1 VGLPAAAK
9 AAVIAPTGGPS
20 RRRIFGDRVRGA
32 KISAEHARQRAKEAA
47 READAAECLLWSEQM
62 EAFGGTGAAV
72 SNHRSVPQ
80 RRLSSAFSACCIGII
95 GCYLADSRSAHA
107 DGGACHL
114 LGEDLLLRN
123 RFAWAALITHAFAKL
138 RARTY
143 PTKARGFVSH
153 KLSRP
158 RLTSANLLHAGLSE
172 EFDAKRLWPP
182 IWKSFYH
189 RLSA

>member
-1 VGLPAAAK
+1 MPAMVG
-9 AAVIAPTGGPS
+9 TDG
-20 RRRIFGDRVRGA
+20 R
-32 KISAEHARQRAKEAA
+32 
-47 READAAECLLWSEQM
+47 LWRP
-62 EAFGGTGAAV
+62 GAAIAD
-72 SNHRSVPQ
+72 HRAMPQ
-80 RRLSSAFSACCIGII
+80 RRL
-95 GCYLADSRSAHA
+95 
-107 DGGACHL
+107 CHL

-123 RFAWAALITHAFAKL
+123 RFACAALITHAFAKL

>member
-1 VGLPAAAK
+1 M
-9 AAVIAPTGGPS
+9 S
-20 RRRIFGDRVRGA
+20 
-32 KISAEHARQRAKEAA
+32 
-47 READAAECLLWSEQM
+47 
-62 EAFGGTGAAV
+62 
-72 SNHRSVPQ
+72 
-80 RRLSSAFSACCIGII
+80 
-95 GCYLADSRSAHA
+95 SRSANNAASERIVERAFPVPIIIHTTA
-107 DGGACHL
+107 RSSFSAPRATILSASTAVIFGLLSMLHRNYRLLLGGRRSAHVDGGACHL